1 MSFPTASHTPEEN
14 TEENIEKDI
23 EKNIE
28 RNIERN
34 IEKETEKNKVLARL
48 TIDKLVHGGDG
59 FGRLESGEVV
69 FVRGSVPGD
78 VLEVALEKGPGK
90 TKRGVI
96 QKIIEASPDR
106 LPVEHPSVECDWEH
120 IKLPAQRFW
129 KQQIV
134 EETLKRLGR
143 LPNVSV
149 APLLASED
157 ETSAT
162 GYRNKA
168 RLFVKDKPEE
178 TGIQIGYFEHGTHK
192 VAPLVHCLSM
202 PSTFLDLVKYLQEH
216 LPKGTGTESI
226 QIRGNETGEMVLTLF
241 GDKFNAQAVEP
252 MLPEL
257 IQTFPALVGVDHL
270 SGGKQFGLHGRGYLV
285 FKLGTKEFQ
294 VSSPSFYQVNTGA
307 LPLIMGQLEKW
318 LPEKMSSLWD
328 LYAGVGTFAIYF
340 KARTEKLL
348 AIENSKIAVSDG
360 HFNMERNDS
369 PALSLRLGDAEVVLK
384 ELDEDVDVVILDPP
398 RSGCHKDVITWVN
411 EHVKKQLIY
420 ISCDPATLA
429 RDLRQLVAKGWKIK
443 TIQPIDMFPHT
454 HHVET
459 LVNLSKS

>member
-1 MSFPTASHTPEEN
+1 MSSPITSEASDASEQN
-14 TEENIEKDI
+14 L
-23 EKNIE
+23 
-28 RNIERN
+28 
-34 IEKETEKNKVLARL
+34 VLAEL
-48 TIDKLVHGGDG
+48 SIDKLVHGGDG

-78 VLEVALEKGPGK
+78 VVEVALKKGPGR

-96 QKIIEASPDR
+96 QKIIKASEDR

-143 LPNVSV
+143 LSDLMVP
-149 APLLASED
+149 PLLTTEGED
-157 ETSAT
+157 SAK

-168 RLFVKDKPEE
+168 RLFVKDKPDMD
-178 TGIQIGYFEHGTHK
+178 GIEIGYFEQGTHK

-202 PSTFLDLVKYLQEH
+202 PSSFLELVKYLQEH
-216 LPKGTGTESI
+216 LPKGTGAESI
-226 QIRGNETGEMVLTLF
+226 QIRQNETGEMVLTFL
-241 GDKFNAQAVEP
+241 GDDFKAQELEA
-252 MLPEL
+252 MLPKLLEA
-257 IQTFPALVGVDHL
+257 FPKLVGVDHL

-285 FKLGTKEFQ
+285 FHLGSKQFQ
-294 VSSPSFYQVNTGA
+294 VSSPSFYQVNTSA

-318 LPEKMSSLWD
+318 LPEQVESLWD

-340 KARTEKLL
+340 KDRTQKLL
-348 AIENSKIAVSDG
+348 AIENSKMAVSDG
-360 HFNMERNDS
+360 HFNIERNDS
-369 PALSLRLGDAEVVLK
+369 PALSLRLGNAEKVLQD
-384 ELDEDVDVVILDPP
+384 LNEDVDVIILDPP

-411 EHVKKQLIY
+411 EHVKKQIVY

-429 RDLRQLVAKGWKIK
+429 RDLRQLVERGWKVEA
-443 TIQPIDMFPHT
+443 IQPVDMFPHT

-459 LVNLSKS
+459 LVNLSR